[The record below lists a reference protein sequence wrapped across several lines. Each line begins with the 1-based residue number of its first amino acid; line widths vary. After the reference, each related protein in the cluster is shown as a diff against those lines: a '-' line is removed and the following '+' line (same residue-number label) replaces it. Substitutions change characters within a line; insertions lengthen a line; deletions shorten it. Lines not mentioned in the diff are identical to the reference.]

1 MKPLLLLIDDDRQ
14 FIEDFTVILESQ
26 YKCISALTDS
36 AGLVALKEKNPDVV
50 LLDLMLGN
58 GVNGLDI
65 LRKIRAFDENLP
77 VIMMTDYAS
86 VDTAIEAIQ
95 LGANDYISKSPNM
108 KELKLVLDRSFK
120 QRAIKFQKQT
130 LQQEIDNRYRR
141 LVGDSPV
148 MQEVRE
154 KIELSAQSLNT
165 VLITGE
171 SGVGKEIVARQIYY
185 KSKRSEQAFIA
196 INCAAISPNLIESEL
211 FGHEKGAFTGAD
223 QRKIGKFEIASNGI
237 LFFDEIAELDQNAQV
252 KLLRVIQEKEYER
265 VGGTSVLT
273 TDAKIIAA
281 TNRNL
286 EKMVSDGQFRKDLFY
301 RLDVFPI
308 YVPPLRERKSDIPQL
323 SDYFLLDIAN
333 EMKIPK
339 KKITDDAIDMLM
351 DYDWPGNVRELR
363 NYLTRAVI
371 LSRDEEVITVKHFK
385 QKLTQGYPE
394 DDIQL
399 DKIPETW
406 WEMDE
411 MRKEAA
417 EKAKRSV
424 ERLFLTRLLEKFDGN
439 ITRAAEFCGLN
450 RTNFHKMV
458 KRCNIR

>member
-1 MKPLLLLIDDDRQ
+1 
-14 FIEDFTVILESQ
+14 
-26 YKCISALTDS
+26 
-36 AGLVALKEKNPDVV
+36 
-50 LLDLMLGN
+50 
-58 GVNGLDI
+58 
-65 LRKIRAFDENLP
+65 
-77 VIMMTDYAS
+77 
-86 VDTAIEAIQ
+86 
-95 LGANDYISKSPNM
+95 
-108 KELKLVLDRSFK
+108 
-120 QRAIKFQKQT
+120 
-130 LQQEIDNRYRR
+130 
-141 LVGDSPV
+141 